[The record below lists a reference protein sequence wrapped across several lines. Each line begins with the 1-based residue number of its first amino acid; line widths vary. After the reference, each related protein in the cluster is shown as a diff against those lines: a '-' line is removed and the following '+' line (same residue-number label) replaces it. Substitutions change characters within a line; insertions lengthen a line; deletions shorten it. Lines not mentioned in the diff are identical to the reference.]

1 MWLEFV
7 VNSDDLTLDLSN
19 LSIIGLICPFSLGS
33 SDIQNILI
41 DVL

>member
-7 VNSDDLTLDLSN
+7 VNSNDLALDLSN
-19 LSIIGLICPFSLGS
+19 LSIIESICPFSLGPS
-33 SDIQNILI
+33 EIQNILI